1 MLFIILIGITSFFVA
16 VLAVQNSMAVQLS
29 FFTWPFD
36 SNLIIV
42 VIISVLAGL
51 VIAACWGLKLKT
63 QSAWRTH
70 KLNDQIQKLTKE
82 NKALQGEI
90 AALKQ
95 QLPDA
100 VPELE
105 DKKEI
110 VQP

>member
-1 MLFIILIGITSFFVA
+1 MLFIILIGIISFFVA

-29 FFTWPFD
+29 FFTWTFD

-42 VIISVLAGL
+42 VIISVLA
-51 VIAACWGLKLKT
+51 GLKLKT